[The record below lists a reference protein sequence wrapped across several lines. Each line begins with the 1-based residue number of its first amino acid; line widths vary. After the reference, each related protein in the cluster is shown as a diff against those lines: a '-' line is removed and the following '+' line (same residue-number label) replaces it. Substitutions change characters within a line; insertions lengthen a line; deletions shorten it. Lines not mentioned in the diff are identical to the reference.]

1 EGIPIPV
8 KIKGKVDRVDRAN
21 GVYRIIDYKTG
32 KVDQKQLEIIDWDE
46 LTTDYDKYAKP
57 FQVLMYASMLLDQ
70 KPVNGS
76 VEAGVISFKN
86 LKPGFLKFGKKTGSR
101 DKHVNYLIDH
111 KTLEDFQI
119 QLKNLILE
127 ICDPNVPFIEKEIKS
142 YGNY

>member
-1 EGIPIPV
+1 
-8 KIKGKVDRVDRAN
+8 
-21 GVYRIIDYKTG
+21 
-32 KVDQKQLEIIDWDE
+32 
-46 LTTDYDKYAKP
+46 
-57 FQVLMYASMLLDQ
+57 MYATMLLDNQ
-70 KPVNGS
+70 PITGP

-86 LKPGFLKFGKKTGSR
+86 LKPGFLKFGKKTGSYA
-101 DKHVNYLIDH
+101 KNPNYLIDH